1 MMFPQIPILAVS
13 KTFQSITHKTLCR
26 LGRKPQSNN
35 IAFNFVSFN
44 FSLRGTKRQ
53 GPAKRVLDWVE
64 ILIEFPQHC
73 HLRVSGGANRYLK
86 QVPLRQALNQ
96 VSTQNRSVK
105 LLYGMLSSIAVAKLT
120 WQSVTIW
127 FCFSSSSACEIMA
140 NGWQLFSSGQTVV
153 LRRPI
158 RGQASVSRSIRIQS
172 IRLRAIVIQTRLDP
186 RSHSDGRYT
195 HLSLTEYPILYPPI
209 FFVMQNATKHQYSDK
224 LAQVPTTR
232 DYMVSGKRNM
242 K

>member
-1 MMFPQIPILAVS
+1 MFPQIPILAVS

-26 LGRKPQSNN
+26 LGRKPLSNN

-73 HLRVSGGANRYLK
+73 HLWVSGGANRYLK

-96 VSTQNRSVK
+96 VSTQNRNVK
-105 LLYGMLSSIAVAKLT
+105 LLYGMLSPIAVAKLT

-127 FCFSSSSACEIMA
+127 FCFSSSSVCEIMTG
-140 NGWQLFSSGQTVV
+140 GWQLFSSGQTVV
-153 LRRPI
+153 P
-158 RGQASVSRSIRIQS
+158 GSVSSNPWPSECLAVHPHSINSASRHC
-172 IRLRAIVIQTRLDP
+172 
-186 RSHSDGRYT
+186 HSNET
-195 HLSLTEYPILYPPI
+195 WSLVA
-209 FFVMQNATKHQYSDK
+209 F
-224 LAQVPTTR
+224 R
-232 DYMVSGKRNM
+232 W
-242 K
+242 